1 MSTEFRLAARNR
13 GNSPVSSGW
22 PGGTRLLCV
31 ENSWYCQVRMFRIT
45 LICTDFK
52 IGVSFWLWQVTR
64 TATMGQPDQRT
75 RHQYPHHQHCTALR
89 SPLISN
95 RTLPISNTSCLWL
108 LVLVFV
114 ICSGTL
120 LSVAEGK
127 TLTDVTS
134 SVEHH
139 QVIKRSAT
147 DGSLPAPDYGEYQP
161 GVRYDEYPVSTSAW
175 LICVPITRIALL

>member
-1 MSTEFRLAARNR
+1 
-13 GNSPVSSGW
+13 
-22 PGGTRLLCV
+22 
-31 ENSWYCQVRMFRIT
+31 
-45 LICTDFK
+45 
-52 IGVSFWLWQVTR
+52 
-64 TATMGQPDQRT
+64 MGQPDQRR
-75 RHQYPHHQHCTALR
+75 RHQYPHHQHCSALR

-95 RTLPISNTSCLWL
+95 TTLPFSNNTYLWL
-108 LVLVFV
+108 LVLVVV

-147 DGSLPAPDYGEYQP
+147 DGSLPAPDYPEYQP
-161 GVRYDEYPVSTSAW
+161 GVRYDEYPVSTNVR
-175 LICVPITRIALL
+175 LICVPIT